1 VTAEPMTDID
11 VTAVDMLC
19 ELQQQLAARDVT
31 LCFAEMKGPVKDRLH
46 RYGVWSQLADRRVFP
61 TIGQAV
67 RTHLAE
73 EGIQWSDPWTT
84 DVVTDE

>member
-1 VTAEPMTDID
+1 
-11 VTAVDMLC
+11 
-19 ELQQQLAARDVT
+19 VT

-73 EGIQWSDPWTT
+73 EGIQWFDPWTT